1 MGMNSK
7 HAAAKLKHPMV
18 LLLIA
23 ALLAGAVAWAAYYYL
38 QQREQAMK
46 AEISAAGKRNSAP
59 LVAVVVSSV
68 DAPVNTVV
76 DGATFV
82 AREIEADLVYPDT
95 VLAAD
100 FKSIEGQRLARPLL
114 RGRPLRL
121 TDLVAPEIH
130 DVASVLPAGRRA
142 LTIEIDN
149 LNSIAQTLRPNHH
162 IDIFLLSKA
171 PQPDPGPGGAAVD
184 ERSLEQATLYM
195 QDMVVLATGKEVS
208 DVSRDQSGAASKMVR
223 PGEVDNKDHG
233 YDSVTLLVTP
243 AEAARLMVGQ
253 RMGSFRVA
261 LRGAQDRDPVA
272 LAPLRAGDLQ
282 PGGRR
287 GRDHGIE
294 FIVGGKGDKLVSQLP
309 TLPSQ
314 ETALLRAMQA
324 AATPKVAAT
333 PPAPSDQIT
342 ISMPASGVRRPTVQ
356 KN

>member
-1 MGMNSK
+1 MAIHSK
-7 HAAAKLKHPMV
+7 HAAKLKHPLV

-38 QQREQAMK
+38 QQRELAMK
-46 AEISAAGKRNSAP
+46 AELAASKSDAAP
-59 LVAVVVSSV
+59 QVSVVVSSI
-68 DAPVNTVV
+68 DAPANTVV

-82 AREIEADLVYPDT
+82 ARQIEADLVYPDT
-95 VLAAD
+95 VLSAD
-100 FKSIEGQRLARPLL
+100 FNSIQGQRLARPLL

-171 PQPDPGPGGAAVD
+171 PKPPAVAGVEPDEQA
-184 ERSLEQATLYM
+184 LEQATLYM
-195 QDMVVLATGKEVS
+195 QNMVVLATGKEIY
-208 DVSRDQSGAASKMVR
+208 DVGRDASGGAAAEKMVR

-253 RMGSFRVA
+253 RLGTFRVA
-261 LRGAQDRDPVA
+261 LRGASDHAPVA
-272 LAPLRAGDLQ
+272 LAPLRGSDLLPATQ
-282 PGGRR
+282 RR
-287 GRDHGIE
+287 RDQGIE

-309 TLPSQ
+309 SLPSQ
-314 ETALLRAMQA
+314 DAALLRAMQA
-324 AATPKVAAT
+324 AAVPKVAAA
-333 PPAPSDQIT
+333 PPSDRIT
-342 ISMPASGVRRPTVQ
+342 ISVPATRANLPIPAVQ

>member
-1 MGMNSK
+1 MAIHSK
-7 HAAAKLKHPMV
+7 HAARLKHPMV

-46 AEISAAGKRNSAP
+46 AEISASGKRKSVP
-59 LVAVVVSSV
+59 LVSVVVPSADV
-68 DAPVNTVV
+68 RVNTLV

-82 AREIEADLVYPDT
+82 ARDIEADLVYPDT

-100 FKSIEGQRLARPLL
+100 FSSVQGQRLARPLL

-121 TDLVAPEIH
+121 TDLLAPEIH

-171 PQPDPGPGGAAVD
+171 PKPDPGPGGTAVD
-184 ERSLEQATLYM
+184 EQQLEQATLYM
-195 QDMVVLATGKEVS
+195 QNMVVLATGKEVF
-208 DVSRDQSGAASKMVR
+208 DVSSEQSAATSKMVR
-223 PGEVDNKDHG
+223 PGEVDNKERG

-253 RMGSFRVA
+253 RMGTFRVA
-261 LRGAQDRDPVA
+261 LRGAKDQDAVA
-272 LAPLRAGDLQ
+272 LAPLRAGDLL

-287 GRDHGIE
+287 QRDQGIE
-294 FIVGGKGDKLVSQLP
+294 FIVGGKGDKLLSQLP

-314 ETALLRAMQA
+314 ETAVLRAMQA
-324 AATPKVAAT
+324 AAVAKAPT
-333 PPAPSDQIT
+333 PAPSDQIT
-342 ISMPASGVRRPTVQ
+342 ISMPASGAGRPIPAFQ

>member
-1 MGMNSK
+1 MATHSK
-7 HAAAKLKHPMV
+7 HAAKLKHPLV

-38 QQREQAMK
+38 QQRELAMK
-46 AEISAAGKRNSAP
+46 AELSAANRSDAAP
-59 LVAVVVSSV
+59 QVSVVVSSV
-68 DAPVNTVV
+68 DAPANTVV

-82 AREIEADLVYPDT
+82 ARQIEADLVYPDT
-95 VLAAD
+95 VLSAD
-100 FKSIEGQRLARPLL
+100 FNSIQGQRLARPLL

-171 PQPDPGPGGAAVD
+171 PKPQAAAGVEPDELA
-184 ERSLEQATLYM
+184 LEQATLYM
-195 QDMVVLATGKEVS
+195 QNMVVLATGKEIY
-208 DVSRDQSGAASKMVR
+208 DVGRDAGGAAEKMVR
-223 PGEVDNKDHG
+223 PGEVDNKEHG

-253 RMGSFRVA
+253 RIGTFRVA
-261 LRGAQDRDPVA
+261 LRGASDRAPVA
-272 LAPLRAGDLQ
+272 LAPLRGSDLLPAAQ
-282 PGGRR
+282 RR
-287 GRDHGIE
+287 RDQGIE

-309 TLPSQ
+309 SLPSQ
-314 ETALLRAMQA
+314 DAALLRAMQA
-324 AATPKVAAT
+324 AAVPRVAAA
-333 PPAPSDQIT
+333 PPPSDRIT
-342 ISMPASGVRRPTVQ
+342 ISVPATRANQPIPAVQ